1 MNLKQKLTPL
11 TSQVISPVITHAT
24 KGLFVL
30 ALTVPMLA
38 ALIVPINSSADILNL
53 GSQPTVLMKSNAPR
67 AGMTMSRVLK
77 KFGQP
82 AKRKTAPGK
91 VTSRNPLITKWHY
104 GNTIVY
110 FENKHVIHTVIR
122 R

>member
-1 MNLKQKLTPL
+1 MNLKQKLTPMTHPV
-11 TSQVISPVITHAT
+11 TSIAA

-30 ALTVPMLA
+30 AL
-38 ALIVPINSSADILNL
+38 IIPISSPADILNL
-53 GSQPTVLMKSNAPR
+53 GSKPTVLMKSNAPK
-67 AGMTMSRVLK
+67 AGMTMSRVLR

-82 AKRKTAPGK
+82 SKRKTAPGK
-91 VTSRNPLITKWHY
+91 VTSRNPLITKWYY

-110 FENKHVIHTVIR
+110 FENKHVIHTVVR